1 MSGLNPWRSGL
12 PVVAALTGLFLLS
25 GCGEDEPITI
35 TITDKKTWRSP
46 NECLVRTE
54 IQNGADA
61 QIKYIQF
68 RLVSGG
74 QTSTGNAMSYI
85 QVDTAKHMNLNF
97 ERLPCSQVDA
107 DPEIR
112 VDSCVLRD
120 ERDCTRM
127 VANRAP

>member
-1 MSGLNPWRSGL
+1 MNAVSPFRPALFAAVGLTSL
-12 PVVAALTGLFLLS
+12 LLLF

-68 RLVSGG
+68 RLVSDG

-97 ERLPCSQVDA
+97 ERLPCSRVGS
-107 DPEIR
+107 DPEIK

-120 ERDCTRM
+120 ERDCTRL